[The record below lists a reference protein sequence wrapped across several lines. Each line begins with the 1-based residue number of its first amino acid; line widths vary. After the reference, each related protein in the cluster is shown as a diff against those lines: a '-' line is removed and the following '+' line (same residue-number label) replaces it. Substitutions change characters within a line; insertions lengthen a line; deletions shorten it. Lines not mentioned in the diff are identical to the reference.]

1 MKSCSA
7 AIRAAVTACGNM
19 PLATTNSAIAR
30 KCPTDN
36 KPVMIEAHGTEVTL
50 MGQNEESNT
59 AMLAGVTSPAWI
71 SKYLNSRY
79 YRFPQAA
86 TVRVNEA
93 SLAGSND
100 AGGTRTLT
108 GEKAYLDEHAE
119 ASGSCKLT
127 GAVAHWWILN
137 DDRRLQADAA
147 FIESSGHTAALYK
160 DELYELRSGR
170 NGIARLQ
177 QFGITFGFRRVVI
190 YVEPRNHKHRQVG
203 SNTARSHLLLN
214 RQPLPWNAWA
224 AEFSKKLPLALRKLV
239 ADEGAARDTD
249 HSLSVQR
256 RLSKIKE
263 LFQPRRYRFN
273 AKGKD
278 KVGTAPGGC
287 QTAKSTKPATK
298 KARRPRRPLR
308 SVVWHARTPRLPMQA
323 NPPISRWNRRIR
335 ILRPSGSAATTA
347 RAIRAFSMTVLPPI
361 CLSNTCCRSTRTS
374 RCSPTRSRIAAAG
387 LSTDENVQKL
397 IRDTV
402 HSWFEQALVESVL
415 GMLAVRN
422 SKEWSDRDIE
432 KALSSESLTAAVMQR
447 YHIIGATRDTLRR
460 TLRSLPIAKKPAS
473 IQATPRQANC
483 QQLDVAV
490 NLVPALV
497 LA

>member
-1 MKSCSA
+1 MIAGELESHINRLSSSGSQQTHAGNFGVGAKIS
-7 AIRAAVTACGNM
+7 TALNNPAGVRYRSWKHGRGHEILLCRDTSGRYGLRQYALGNDEFSYS
-19 PLATTNSAIAR
+19 PQVS
-30 KCPTDN
+30 DSD

-50 MGQNEESNT
+50 LGQNEESNT
-59 AMLAGVTSPAWI
+59 AMPAGVTSPAWI

-298 KARRPRRPLR
+298 KAKK
-308 SVVWHARTPRLPMQA
+308 A
-323 NPPISRWNRRIR
+323 
-335 ILRPSGSAATTA
+335 PSEALCGTQE
-347 RAIRAFSMTVLPPI
+347 PQG
-361 CLSNTCCRSTRTS
+361 CRCR
-374 RCSPTRSRIAAAG
+374 PTRR
-387 LSTDENVQKL
+387 
-397 IRDTV
+397 
-402 HSWFEQALVESVL
+402 
-415 GMLAVRN
+415 
-422 SKEWSDRDIE
+422 
-432 KALSSESLTAAVMQR
+432 
-447 YHIIGATRDTLRR
+447 
-460 TLRSLPIAKKPAS
+460 
-473 IQATPRQANC
+473 
-483 QQLDVAV
+483 
-490 NLVPALV
+490 
-497 LA
+497 